1 MKRAKLLIVDDEEK
15 ILQTMKGSLEDE
27 DYEVLTARDGQE
39 AMEKV
44 RTEKPDLVFLDV
56 WLPGMDGMETLKAIK
71 EYDTNT
77 DVVVMTGHGTVNTA
91 VQAIKLGASNFLE
104 KPLSLDSVLSV
115 VNNSLEQKRVTA
127 DEVLSISKEE
137 ELLGETAVIM
147 NIKEETK
154 RLSKTNKNVI
164 ILGESG
170 TGKELVARLIHNHS
184 SRRKKPMIKFNCTIY
199 SSKEIDHELFGTTLS
214 SSTRKNLQKTGAL
227 EKAGKGTLFIDSIDE
242 MPLKTQKKLVKVLK
256 QEAQKTSAKNG
267 KNEKLNGPRT
277 LSSSTTDLPTMVK
290 EGKFN
295 EELYFL
301 LCENTIFIPSLRE
314 RKSDIPALLT
324 FFLEDFSQEYNR
336 KAKKLEDDALEAL
349 VNYNWPGNVKE
360 LKNVTERLV
369 ISVPTTKITVNNLP
383 LLIKGESPTKRSRV
397 YDKYTTLKEAEIAWK
412 REFLLFNLKK
422 NNNDVHVTAR
432 KLGIRQNSLKK
443 YIEKFDIMLA
453 PEKKAKKLRQKTL
466 KRSVVLSGQGL
477 HSGMKAGLILSPLP
491 PNSGIV
497 FGNIT
502 TSETIPAHI
511 DYVKSTEYATS
522 LMREEASAKT
532 IEHFMAVLHAYQI
545 SNLLVK
551 ISDEI
556 PIMDGSALDFCQLI
570 EEAGINE
577 QEVELDEIVID
588 KKYSIG
594 EVSQNSK
601 YISIEPHHTF
611 AIKYLLNYP
620 KPVGEQAYTF
630 TLENSNSFKT
640 KIAPARTFGFVKD
653 IEELEKKGLAS
664 GGRLHN
670 CILIDDEKIVNTE
683 LRFPDEFVRHKILD
697 LIGDFYLLGKP
708 IKGLI
713 TAQMTGHSDNNALLK
728 KIRDNFNI
736 YW

>member
-1 MKRAKLLIVDDEEK
+1 
-15 ILQTMKGSLEDE
+15 
-27 DYEVLTARDGQE
+27 
-39 AMEKV
+39 
-44 RTEKPDLVFLDV
+44 
-56 WLPGMDGMETLKAIK
+56 
-71 EYDTNT
+71 
-77 DVVVMTGHGTVNTA
+77 VVVMTGHGTINTA

-115 VNNSLEQKRVTA
+115 VNIALEQRRAMA
-127 DEVLSISKEE
+127 DEVPPTSKKE
-137 ELLGETAVIM
+137 ELLGKTAIIM
-147 NIKEETK
+147 SIKEETK
-154 RLSKTNKNVI
+154 RLSRNNKNVI
-164 ILGESG
+164 IIGESG

-184 SRRKKPMIKFNCTIY
+184 SRRKNPLIKFNCSIY
-199 SSKEIDHELFGTTLS
+199 SSKEIGQELFGISLS
-214 SSTRKNLQKTGAL
+214 SSTRKDLQKIGAL
-227 EKAGKGTLFIDSIDE
+227 EKASKGTLFIDSIDE
-242 MPLKTQKKLVKVLK
+242 MSLKTQEKLVKSLK
-256 QEAQKTSAKNG
+256 QEAQKTSTKNEKNG
-267 KNEKLNGPRT
+267 KLNGIRI
-277 LSSSTTDLPTMVK
+277 LASSTTDLPLMVK

-295 EELYFL
+295 EELYSL
-301 LCENTIFIPSLRE
+301 LGENIIFIPPLRE
-314 RKSDIPALLT
+314 RKGDISALLT

-336 KAKKLEDDALEAL
+336 KVKVLEDDALESL

-369 ISVPTTKITVNNLP
+369 VSVPITKISVNNLP
-383 LLIKGESPTKRSRV
+383 PLIRGESPTKRSRV
-397 YDKYTTLKEAEIAWK
+397 YDKYTSLKEAESAWK

-422 NNNDVHVTAR
+422 NNNDLHATAR
-432 KLGIRQNSLKK
+432 KLGIRQNTLRN

-453 PEKKAKKLRQKTL
+453 PEKKVKRLRQKTL

-522 LMREEASAKT
+522 LMKEEASAKT

-570 EEAGINE
+570 EEAGIDE

-601 YISIEPHHTF
+601 YISIEPHHAF
-611 AIKYLLNYP
+611 AVKYLLNYP
-620 KPVGEQAYTF
+620 KPVGEQVYTF
-630 TLENSNSFKT
+630 TLDNSNSFKT

-653 IEELEKKGLAS
+653 IGELEKKGLAS

-713 TAQMTGHSDNNALLK
+713 TAHMTGHSDNNALLK